1 LDSDETTQLPTGSGI
16 SSVNP
21 RAARTQGRRPMSEQS
36 FTTHAHAH
44 YRQLGVLARLV
55 TGLLAVM
62 AHTLEAERLAR
73 TDGVLQRLDPRLK
86 MVGTLSLIVA
96 AVQSRKLLAI
106 LAIFTV
112 GVILAWMSHVPLR
125 TLATRVWI
133 SVLSFTGVL
142 VLPAMFLVPG
152 DALYRLPLLGWTIT
166 AQGLGSAAY
175 LVARA
180 QTTATLALL
189 LILCTPWT
197 HVLKALR
204 VLRVPV
210 VLVVIL
216 AMTYRYV
223 FLLLRTAQDMFEARQ
238 SRMVGRLEGPEQR
251 RLIASSAGV
260 LLDKTFH
267 LSHEVYLAM
276 QSRGFR
282 GDVYTLDEFRM
293 QPGDWAG
300 LFVLLILVALT
311 LWLGR

>member
-1 LDSDETTQLPTGSGI
+1 
-16 SSVNP
+16 
-21 RAARTQGRRPMSEQS
+21 MSEQS
-36 FTTHAHAH
+36 FTTYAHSHRHAGA
-44 YRQLGVLARLV
+44 LARLIA
-55 TGLLAVM
+55 GLLAVT
-62 AHTLEAERLAR
+62 AHALEAEQLAR
-73 TDGVLQRLDPRLK
+73 TDGLLQRLDPRLK
-86 MVGTLSLIVA
+86 MVGTLGLIVT
-96 AVQSRKLLAI
+96 AVQSRKLWVI
-106 LAIFTV
+106 LAIFAV
-112 GVILAWMSHVPLR
+112 GIVLAWRSHVPLR

-142 VLPAMFLVPG
+142 ALPAIFLVPG

-175 LVARA
+175 LIARA

-204 VLRVPV
+204 VLGVPL
-210 VLVVIL
+210 VLVVVL
-216 AMTYRYV
+216 AMTYRYLFV
-223 FLLLRTAQDMFEARQ
+223 LLQTAQNMFEARQ
-238 SRMVGRLEGPEQR
+238 SRMVGRLKGPEQR

-282 GDVYTLDEFRM
+282 GEVYTLDEFRM
-293 QPGDWAG
+293 QAGDWTG
-300 LFVLLILVALT
+300 LVVLLILVALT
-311 LWLGR
+311 FWLGR